1 MKGNYL
7 TILLVYFLCS
17 FSLIGEVIGSHFR
30 FGSLSWSRDAST
42 ANDVYTLILE
52 LHIAYRRVQWVGNM
66 EVGDTYGVW
75 DSLYWG
81 DQDSDRLQ
89 NLTVTPGGI
98 FFGES
103 SNDDWS
109 DSRGFMKHTYD
120 EAFLNDTLDN
130 NNGLFKIKVQSC
142 CRIGSWDDYTF
153 YTTVNVTEFKAY
165 GASPKA
171 SIFPLLTMSSG
182 TGDPMTAKVSA
193 STGDGRAL
201 KYEWV
206 DGAVILQ
213 LMLMI

>member
-109 DSRGFMKHTYD
+109 DSRGFPNLYC
-120 EAFLNDTLDN
+120 N
-130 NNGLFKIKVQSC
+130 
-142 CRIGSWDDYTF
+142 
-153 YTTVNVTEFKAY
+153 
-165 GASPKA
+165 
-171 SIFPLLTMSSG
+171 
-182 TGDPMTAKVSA
+182 
-193 STGDGRAL
+193 
-201 KYEWV
+201 
-206 DGAVILQ
+206 
-213 LMLMI
+213 